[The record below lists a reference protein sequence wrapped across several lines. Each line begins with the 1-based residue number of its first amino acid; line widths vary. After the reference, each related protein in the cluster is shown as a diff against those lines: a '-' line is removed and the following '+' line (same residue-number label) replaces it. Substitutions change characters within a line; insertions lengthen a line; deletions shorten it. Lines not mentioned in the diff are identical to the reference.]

1 MHPAIQTLCLYLIV
15 LRSVGKQAF
24 VEDSKL
30 VTMILFHKLDNIF
43 CSIISNTGNQL
54 KVNNEVK
61 GTIGKRIKIPII
73 VFKIC

>member
-1 MHPAIQTLCLYLIV
+1 MQ
-15 LRSVGKQAF
+15 SVGKQAF

-30 VTMILFHKLDNIF
+30 VNMILFHKLDNIF

-61 GTIGKRIKIPII
+61 GTIGKQIKIPII